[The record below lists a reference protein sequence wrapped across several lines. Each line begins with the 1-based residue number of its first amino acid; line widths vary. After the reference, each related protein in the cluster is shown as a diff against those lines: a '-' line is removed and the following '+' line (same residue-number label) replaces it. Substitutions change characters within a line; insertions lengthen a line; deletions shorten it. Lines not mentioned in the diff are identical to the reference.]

1 MPVYVTEQQ
10 VSELLTPADAIAAVE
25 ACFDR
30 LARGVIDNPARV
42 RAEVPGGVFAVMPCV
57 DHELGYAG
65 LKSFLW
71 LPGGTPFLVVLFSL
85 EHARLE
91 AVVEADALGQ
101 LRTAAASAVAAK
113 HLARVDARTLGIIGC
128 GRQAASHVAAL
139 RAARA
144 LARAGA
150 RALPRRRA
158 PLCVLPRARLRG
170 GGLGAG
176 RPAACD
182 IVVTATTA
190 EEPVLLGEWLRDG
203 AFVCAVGANAPAS
216 RELDDDVLRR
226 AAFVCTDARAQAQLE
241 AGDLI
246 EPGRAAAFST
256 GRRCTSFRTSSTG
269 RLPGRGSDDGD
280 HGVQVERAR
289 GLGPRRRG
297 ARPRARAVATRRR
310 SPWRRRRRRRRAHA
324 PRRAGRGAAGS
335 APASSGS

>member
-1 MPVYVTEQQ
+1 MPLYVTEQQ

-42 RAEVPGGVFAVMPCV
+42 RADVPGGVFAVMPCV

-101 LRTAAASAVAAK
+101 LRTAAASAVAAQ
-113 HLARVDARTLGIIGC
+113 HLARTGARTLGIIGC

-139 RAARA
+139 RTAVPSLERVLVFCRDAARRA
-144 LARAGA
+144 AFCREHDCEEAGSAREAG
-150 RALPRRRA
+150 
-158 PLCVLPRARLRG
+158 G
-170 GGLGAG
+170 
-176 RPAACD
+176 CD

-190 EEPVLLGEWLRDG
+190 EEPVLHGEWLRDG

-216 RELDDDVLRR
+216 RELDDDVLLR
-226 AAFVCTDARAQAQLE
+226 ADFVCTDACAQAQLE

-246 EPGRAAAFST
+246 NAVERGALDWSAVHELQDVV
-256 GRRCTSFRTSSTG
+256 TS
-269 RLPGRGSDDGD
+269 RLPGRRSDDAITLFKSNGLAAWD
-280 HGVQVERAR
+280 LAAAAR
-289 GLGPRRRG
+289 VLEL
-297 ARPRARAVATRRR
+297 AR
-310 SPWRRRRRRRRAHA
+310 
-324 PRRAGRGAAGS
+324 
-335 APASSGS
+335 